1 MAAGQQGRAQR
12 SPAWNQFQDLSIAM
26 AMENIGNH
34 TIYTNIH
41 KYVCIYVH
49 VYIYIYICVYIYM
62 YMCIYIYVYLFMYIY
77 IYLCKNIK
85 TYIMSFLV
93 SPCTQR
99 WQWTITVCRWF
110 FSARNLETSVYRGV
124 AISSFAYQRV
134 NHKWY
139 IFHSLCFVELPKG
152 NVSN

>member
-49 VYIYIYICVYIYM
+49 VYIYIYLCIYICT
-62 YMCIYIYVYLFMYIY
+62 CIYIYVYLFMYVYIY
-77 IYLCKNIK
+77 IYAKISKHILCL
-85 TYIMSFLV
+85 F
-93 SPCTQR
+93 
-99 WQWTITVCRWF
+99 
-110 FSARNLETSVYRGV
+110 
-124 AISSFAYQRV
+124 
-134 NHKWY
+134 
-139 IFHSLCFVELPKG
+139 
-152 NVSN
+152 